1 MTTAAAAPRSRPRR
15 SRLPRRRLELARR
28 AQACGQPRIAR
39 IARRE
44 VRVDRAGARRHR
56 DSAVPRLSASAK
68 PPRGAP
74 EPRWR
79 KWRKWRN
86 APFAL
91 YAPTQRQKGVQVGAD
106 GRDGARSAATCGGH
120 ATHDRGRANTKGA
133 PSHGAGSSRAVSSH
147 THTAPIHGCKVRPRL
162 RASRQGPCALAR
174 RGLATLNSGARH
186 VLGLTA
192 CIRIIKACRP
202 RSKRGA

>member
-1 MTTAAAAPRSRPRR
+1 M
-15 SRLPRRRLELARR
+15 

-86 APFAL
+86 APFAP

-120 ATHDRGRANTKGA
+120 ATHDRGRVNTKGA
-133 PSHGAGSSRAVSSH
+133 PSHGAGSSRAVSSQAL
-147 THTAPIHGCKVRPRL
+147 TLTQRQYGCTVRPCL
-162 RASRQGPCALAR
+162 RASSGGPCRERSTDVRCFPCTPEDATDD
-174 RGLATLNSGARH
+174 GLQPLWRTCPL
-186 VLGLTA
+186 
-192 CIRIIKACRP
+192 
-202 RSKRGA
+202 